1 MDLTITTALV
11 GCGLFI
17 GMMLCYELGRRIGLA
32 RSTRSQ
38 DDPAKGAGAAEAAVF
53 GLMGLL
59 IAFTFS
65 GAAER
70 FEARRHLITQEANA
84 IGTAWLRLDLLPAAN
99 QGPLRQAFR
108 HYTELRSTAYR
119 HGGQS
124 ALQQQEQATTT
135 ALQNQIWQQALAASQ
150 HPQAAPQAGV
160 LLLPAL
166 NEMFDITT
174 TRAMASQNH
183 PPMVVYLLLGILVLV
198 GALLIGFDS
207 AANVQRSWLHI
218 VVFAAIMALA
228 VFVIVD
234 LEYPRQGLIRVDNAD
249 QVLGSLLAGMKP

>member
-1 MDLTITTALV
+1 MDLTLTTTLV
-11 GCGLFI
+11 GSSLFI
-17 GMMLCYELGRRIGLA
+17 GMLLFYELGRRIGRA
-32 RSTRSQ
+32 RQRQ
-38 DDPAKGAGAAEAAVF
+38 GAEDPAKGAGAAEAAVF

-119 HGGQS
+119 HGKQS

-135 ALQNQIWQQALAASQ
+135 ALQNRIWQQALAASQ
-150 HPQAAPQAGV
+150 HPLAAPQAAM

-183 PPMVVYLLLGILVLV
+183 PPLVVYLLLGFLVLV
-198 GALLIGFDS
+198 GALLIGFDT
-207 AANVQRSWLHI
+207 AANIHRSWLHI

-234 LEYPRQGLIRVDNAD
+234 LEYPRQGLIRVDAAD
-249 QVLGSLLAGMKP
+249 QVLSSLRGSMK

>member
-32 RSTRSQ
+32 RRTRGHE
-38 DDPAKGAGAAEAAVF
+38 DPAKGAGAAEAAVF

-84 IGTAWLRLDLLPAAN
+84 IGTAWLRLDLLPAAR

-108 HYTELRSTAYR
+108 HYTELRSTAYQ
-119 HGGQS
+119 HGSQT
-124 ALQQQEQATTT
+124 ALQQQALDTSA
-135 ALQNQIWQQALAASQ
+135 ALQTQIWQQALAASQ
-150 HPQAAPQAGV
+150 SPQAAPQAAM

-183 PPMVVYLLLGILVLV
+183 PPLVVYLLLGFLVLV
-198 GALLIGFDS
+198 GALLIGFDT
-207 AANVQRSWLHI
+207 ADNTQRSWLHI

-234 LEYPRQGLIRVDNAD
+234 LEYPRQGLIRVDTAD
-249 QVLGSLLAGMKP
+249 QALSSLLASMKP

>member
-1 MDLTITTALV
+1 MDLTLTTTLV
-11 GCGLFI
+11 GCSLFI
-17 GMMLCYELGRRIGLA
+17 GMLLFYELGRRIGRA
-32 RSTRSQ
+32 RPRQGT

-70 FEARRHLITQEANA
+70 FEARRHLITQEANT
-84 IGTAWLRLDLLPAAN
+84 IGTAWLRLDLLPEAK
-99 QGPLRQAFR
+99 QGPLRQALR

-119 HGGQS
+119 HGSQNP
-124 ALQQQEQATTT
+124 LQQQEQATTT

-150 HPQAAPQAGV
+150 HPQAAPQAAM

-183 PPMVVYLLLGILVLV
+183 PPLVVYLLLGFLVLV
-198 GALLIGFDS
+198 GALLIGFDT
-207 AANVQRSWLHI
+207 AANIQRSWLHI
-218 VVFAAIMALA
+218 VVFSAIMALA

-234 LEYPRQGLIRVDNAD
+234 LEYPRQGLIRVDSAD
-249 QVLGSLLAGMKP
+249 QVLSSLRDSMK